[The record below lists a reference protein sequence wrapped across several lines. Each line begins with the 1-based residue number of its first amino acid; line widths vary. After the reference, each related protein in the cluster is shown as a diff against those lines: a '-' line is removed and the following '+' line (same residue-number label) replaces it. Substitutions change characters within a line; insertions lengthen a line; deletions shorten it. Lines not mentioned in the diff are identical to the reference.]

1 MQRRG
6 KLEKNE
12 AGIENDEEIQEGL
25 QHLKKTDSIFV
36 IDGGAILGGVV
47 WNTTE
52 TYGEIF
58 R

>member
-1 MQRRG
+1 MQRRR

-36 IDGGAILGGVV
+36 DGGAILGGVV